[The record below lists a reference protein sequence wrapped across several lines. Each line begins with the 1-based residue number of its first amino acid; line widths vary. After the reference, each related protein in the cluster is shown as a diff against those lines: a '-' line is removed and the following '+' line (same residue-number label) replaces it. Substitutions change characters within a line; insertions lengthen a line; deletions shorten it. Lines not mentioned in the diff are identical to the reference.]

1 MVPAMIE
8 ADFEFKELES
18 IDNIKTNAMNEM
30 WEKHVI
36 ERNSKRSRNS
46 PENGKNLERDT
57 RLRRE
62 VTGST
67 NPSM

>member
-1 MVPAMIE
+1 MTSALVE
-8 ADFEFKELES
+8 ADFDFKALEIS
-18 IDNIKTNAMNEM
+18 NISKKNAMNEM

-62 VTGST
+62 VSGST
-67 NPSM
+67 KPSI

>member
-1 MVPAMIE
+1 MTSALVE
-8 ADFEFKELES
+8 ADFDFKALEIS
-18 IDNIKTNAMNEM
+18 NISKKNAMNEM

-36 ERNSKRSRNS
+36 KRNSKRSRNS

-62 VTGST
+62 VSGST
-67 NPSM
+67 KPSI